1 MEKTHENQVENG
13 APAGSLATIEL
24 PMIDA
29 ARPAGEQIY
38 LILRGAI
45 LEMALPPSCVVSE
58 AEIGTKIGSSRTPV
72 REALLRLRQ
81 EGLIRTLPSRGNFVS
96 KLSRPRI
103 LEAQFLREG
112 LEVANGRRL
121 AIQGLPEMH
130 EHKLRQNLL
139 AQEAA
144 AQSED
149 YATFHIHDDEFHLA
163 LAEAT
168 GFARAAI
175 VLEREKMQLDRLR
188 ALSLRVEGHLNRLL
202 TEHRAM
208 FDAIVQ
214 RDEMRTIEVTEHHC
228 RSVLDVMA
236 DLTERHQEYFDE

>member
-1 MEKTHENQVENG
+1 M
-13 APAGSLATIEL
+13 APAGSLATIAL
-24 PMIDA
+24 PKIDA

-38 LILRGAI
+38 QILRSAI

-58 AEIGTKIGSSRTPV
+58 AEIGAKIGASRTPV

-96 KLSRPRI
+96 RLSRSRI

-112 LEVANGRRL
+112 LELANARRL
-121 AIQGLPEMH
+121 AILGLPEDH
-130 EHKLRQNLL
+130 EHTLRRILESQKT
-139 AQEAA
+139 ATQT
-144 AQSED
+144 ED
-149 YATFHIHDDEFHLA
+149 YTTFHKLDDEFHLA
-163 LAEAT
+163 LANAT

-202 TEHRAM
+202 TEHQAM

-214 RDEMRTIEVTEHHC
+214 CDEKRAMETTEVHC
-228 RSVLDVMA
+228 RSVLDVLA